1 MKRLAVVLFNLGGPD
16 GPDAVEPFLFNLFK
30 DPAIISAPGPLRW
43 FLAKLISKRRA
54 PFARDIYAHM
64 GGKSP
69 ILVLTQD
76 QSLALDAVLR
86 ERFAGVEVKSF
97 VSMRY
102 WHPFSNEVAAKVK
115 DFAPDQIVLLPLY
128 PQFSTTTTQS
138 SIDDWVKTVAKIN
151 LDVPTKRICCY
162 PTQPGFIKAQAKLL
176 MEGIVAAQK
185 SSEPVRVLFSAHG
198 LPKKIVDGKRDP
210 YPDHVQLGANAIVDA
225 ATELGSTIDD
235 WKICYQS
242 RVGPLEWIGP
252 STDDEI
258 ERAGRDGRALVILPI
273 AFVSEHSETLV
284 ELDIEYKELA
294 EKAGVKTY
302 VRVPT
307 VGTHADFI
315 GGLADLVEGSLATNG
330 DPCPQGSNERIC
342 TAFSHACP
350 ARMIR

>member
-30 DPAIISAPGPLRW
+30 DPAIIGAPGIIRW
-43 FLAKLISKRRA
+43 FLAKMISKRRA
-54 PFARDIYAHM
+54 PFAREIYAHM

-69 ILVLTQD
+69 ILGLTQD
-76 QSLALDAVLR
+76 QAKALNGVLSQ
-86 ERFAGVEVKSF
+86 RFSGVEVQSF

-102 WHPFSNEVAAKVK
+102 WHPFSDEVAAQVK

-138 SIDDWVKTVAKIN
+138 SFDNWVKTAARIK

-162 PTQPGFIKAQAKLL
+162 PTEPGFVKAQTQLL
-176 MEGIVAAQK
+176 MEAIASAQQ
-185 SSEPVRVLFSAHG
+185 SDEPVRVLFSAHG
-198 LPKKIVDGKRDP
+198 LPKKIVDGKKDP
-210 YPDHVQLGANAIVDA
+210 YPDHVELGAKAIVEA
-225 ATELGSTIDD
+225 VTELGGMIDD
-235 WKICYQS
+235 WQICYQS

-258 ERAGRDGRALVILPI
+258 ERAGRDGKALVVLPI

-294 EKAGVKTY
+294 EKSGVKTY

-307 VGTHADFI
+307 VATHTDFI
-315 GGLADLVEGSLATNG
+315 GGLATLVEGSLDIN
-330 DPCPQGSNERIC
+330 DDLCPQGSATRIC

-350 ARMIR
+350 KQMFR